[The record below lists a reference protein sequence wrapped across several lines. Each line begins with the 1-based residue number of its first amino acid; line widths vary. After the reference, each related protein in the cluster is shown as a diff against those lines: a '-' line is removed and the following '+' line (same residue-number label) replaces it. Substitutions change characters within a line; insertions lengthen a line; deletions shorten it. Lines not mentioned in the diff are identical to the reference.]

1 MEERM
6 ISKAGALNQADIFSP
21 TSPQRLLVI
30 GGILLIIA
38 GMIFGDIFAVFI
50 LHPNNG
56 YIGQA
61 MYGAAAAVAAQDPD
75 TVMTQFKTIGGLLEN
90 RGTKV
95 DTHVHIIKMG
105 YLALLLALIQPYV
118 ALSRQRRMQMAQLF
132 LTGAVILPPSIF
144 LIHYV
149 GLAYSPLSTIGWA
162 SIFADL
168 GGLLVIIACVGEFIG
183 LCCYLRNKQNQED
196 SNADHYINDKSWESR
211 TLLAGGSLM
220 LLCGFLF
227 GAWYAAADLKEHET
241 REVAILH
248 QVIDLAAAN
257 DMTAVEHT
265 LGNYGMLQGERAVSI
280 AAHAHINEF
289 GLLALLL
296 AFVQPYVFLSQ
307 PWRRRWVIVMLTGSV
322 ILPVSVYLELQF
334 GLLAGGIADI
344 GGLMVI
350 VALFGMFCGVLRY
363 TGKLDTDTGE
373 TT

>member
-1 MEERM
+1 M
-6 ISKAGALNQADIFSP
+6 ISRAGALNQTDIFSH

-30 GGILLIIA
+30 GGILLIVA

-61 MYGAAAAVAAQDPD
+61 MYGAAAAVAIQDPD
-75 TVMTQFKTIGGLLEN
+75 TVMTQFKIIGGLLEN

-118 ALSRQRRMQMAQLF
+118 ALSRQRKLQMARLF

-149 GLAYSPLSTIGWA
+149 GLAYSPLSSIGWA

-168 GGLLVIIACVGEFIG
+168 GGLLVIIACAGEFVG
-183 LCCYLRNKQNQED
+183 LWCYLRGKQNKED
-196 SNADHYINDKSWESR
+196 PNVDHYINDKSWESR
-211 TLLAGGSLM
+211 VLLAGGSLM

-227 GAWYAAADLKEHET
+227 GAWYAAADLKAHEAS
-241 REVAILH
+241 EVATLH
-248 QVIDLAAAN
+248 KIIDQSAKN
-257 DMTAVEHT
+257 DMAAVEQT
-265 LGNYGMLQGERAVSI
+265 LGDYGMLQGKRAVSI

-307 PWRRRWVIVMLTGSV
+307 RWRRRWVIVMLVGSV
-322 ILPVSVYLELQF
+322 VLPVSVYLELKF

-350 VALFGMFCGVLRY
+350 VALFGMFCGVLRH

-373 TT
+373 VT